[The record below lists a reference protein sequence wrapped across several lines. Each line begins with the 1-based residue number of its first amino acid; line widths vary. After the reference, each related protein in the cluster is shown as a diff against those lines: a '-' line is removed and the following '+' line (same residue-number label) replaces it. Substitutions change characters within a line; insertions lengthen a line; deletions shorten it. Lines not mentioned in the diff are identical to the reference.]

1 MGSSLDTNLAKRFGL
16 EITENCLRIVEASF
30 EHSGVTLVGA
40 YELPFH
46 EPIVRRNKLTN
57 LAALSNSITEARLKC
72 QPKMSESVNFCLS
85 LPQNLIKTGHISL
98 PVKSTAENKKIAE
111 KRFAEDNGMQYDECY
126 ADADTILVN
135 GKTGTEFLCSAA
147 TKENIH
153 SVVKIS
159 QLLGVTPVAVEPAV
173 LANGRA
179 SLGFPTH
186 NSRSI
191 CVNIDYNSS
200 FIALWERDQ
209 LIDLVNLP
217 KVGLFE
223 ILENNDIMNQE
234 FGRDS
239 ISKIHLD
246 KSKLRDSISE
256 ITESIIAI
264 LSNPAAKRSEQLPIT
279 KIYLSGPGAHLQKID
294 YIFEKEFRIPATI
307 KTIKFKNEHS
317 IGPEF
322 VTAYGL
328 AMRRDA

>member
-1 MGSSLDTNLAKRFGL
+1 MGLSINTNLAKRFGL

-30 EHSGVTLVGA
+30 EHSGVSLIGA
-40 YELPFH
+40 YELPFR

-57 LAALSNSITEARLKC
+57 LAALSNLITEARLKC
-72 QPKMSESVNFCLS
+72 QPRMSESVNFCLS
-85 LPQNLIKTGHISL
+85 LPQSLIKIGHVSL
-98 PVKSTAENKKIAE
+98 PAKSTAENKKIAE
-111 KRFAEDNGMQYDECY
+111 KRFAEDCGMQYDECY
-126 ADADTILVN
+126 ADADAILAN

-159 QLLGVTPVAVEPAV
+159 QLLGITPVAIEPGV

-179 SLGFPTH
+179 SIGFPAH

-209 LIDLVNLP
+209 LMDVVNLP
-217 KVGLFE
+217 KIGLLE
-223 ILENNDIMNQE
+223 ILEKNDIMDQE

-246 KSKLRDSISE
+246 KAKLRDSISE
-256 ITESIIAI
+256 IIDSIIAI

-279 KIYLSGPGAHLQKID
+279 KIYLSGPGANLPKID
-294 YIFEKEFRIPATI
+294 YIFEKEFRIPATVKI
-307 KTIKFKNEHS
+307 IKFSNENS
-317 IGPEF
+317 VGAEF